1 MVNGLGA
8 IIDEAERGFLS
19 IDDLRELHSD
29 MEDLTCVIVTTPAR
43 NKVVNELI
51 HLAKAIAEGA
61 EDPTILDNIEKIG
74 LEIISIDEGGTYV
87 DSTDGQVFV
96 KLSWDEMSEMA
107 NFEVNGIC
115 TTSGCFEP
123 VMPTPF
129 TDKDGNNIPHPSGLC
144 MDCYQSHKQDLR
156 DGKELIE

>member
-1 MVNGLGA
+1 MTSGEYTKLVNGLGA

-74 LEIISIDEGGTYV
+74 LEITSIDEGGIYV
-87 DSTDGQVFV
+87 DSTDGPVFV
-96 KLSWDEMSEMA
+96 PH
-107 NFEVNGIC
+107 FEGKGRC
-115 TTSGCFEP
+115 TTSGCLEP
-123 VMPTPF
+123 AMPTPF
-129 TDKDGNNIPHPSGLC
+129 TDEDGNIIPHPSGLC
-144 MDCYQSHKQDLR
+144 IDCYQSHKQDLR